1 MKLNKVSIRCF
12 SIEEK
17 TKVLLVLLINH
28 AWRSGCKE
36 ILPSDMTEDSFKH
49 AIHVNVDSRG
59 RIFQTQEYHSQWNR
73 GYSERTVE
81 DILNT

>member
-1 MKLNKVSIRCF
+1 
-12 SIEEK
+12 
-17 TKVLLVLLINH
+17 
-28 AWRSGCKE
+28 
-36 ILPSDMTEDSFKH
+36 MTEDSFKH